1 MQQIRL
7 NKTKEVDSALKLLR
21 KKRYPILSDSEII
34 KLLIGLEYTNVLEE
48 EVEILSKE
56 DSIEVEEAI
65 KELES
70 GKLKAYNNV
79 DDLFTDLNKD

>member
-7 NKTKEVDSALKLLR
+7 NKTKEVESALKLLR
-21 KKRYPILSDSEII
+21 KKRYPILSDSEIL
-34 KLLIGLEYTNVLEE
+34 KLLLGLEYSSALNE

-56 DSIEVEEAI
+56 DSKEVQEGM

-70 GKLKAYNNV
+70 GKLKGYKSVNELFN
-79 DDLFTDLNKD
+79 DLDKN